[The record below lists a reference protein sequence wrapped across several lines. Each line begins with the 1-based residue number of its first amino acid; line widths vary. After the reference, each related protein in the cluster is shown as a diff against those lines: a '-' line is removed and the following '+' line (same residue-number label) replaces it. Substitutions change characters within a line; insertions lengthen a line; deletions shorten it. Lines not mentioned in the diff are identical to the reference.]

1 MAELFSSGAVSLWRA
16 SLASYSKVLA
26 LKQAE
31 KKGKKPKSKEDSL
44 TELDK
49 W

>member
-1 MAELFSSGAVSLWRA
+1 MQLFSSDDIELWKV

-26 LKQAE
+26 LKEAG
-31 KKGKKPKSKEDSL
+31 KKGKKPKSKDESL
-44 TELDK
+44 LELDK